1 MKIKLLF
8 LFLLFSTAVIAQQDS
23 IPAQDFQKLENN
35 FQEISLSIKSL
46 SAEVESLN
54 SGIEKLNKI
63 NNTQNNELKN
73 LRNKN
78 SQQENEISDLKGTNQ
93 LYKVQLDSLGVSIRE
108 NNEAIIERSNKLN
121 NLLTEE
127 TTAVKANFSRVDE
140 TLGQNK
146 LLWIIGILGLL
157 IIAGLIYFLLSK
169 KINSSKTDMESQ
181 IIQTRTSLEEE
192 AIKLDDKLLSILE
205 TQLKLQSIPVAAAPA
220 PLPSSNGT
228 DHKLAL
234 KVADEIIRI
243 QKNLERM
250 DENTKGLKQL
260 IGSVKRIQDNFAANG
275 YELVEM
281 IGKEYNEGMKVTA
294 NFIPST
300 EIEAGEEIIT
310 RIIKPQV
317 NFNNEMIQ
325 AAQIEVSIGE

>member
-8 LFLLFSTAVIAQQDS
+8 LFLLFSTGAIAQQDS
-23 IPAQDFQKLENN
+23 IPVQNFEKLERN
-35 FQEISLSIKSL
+35 FQEISLTIKSL
-46 SAEVESLN
+46 SAEVQSLN
-54 SGIEKLNKI
+54 SRMNELSKI
-63 NNTQNNELKN
+63 NTTQNNELKVF
-73 LRNKN
+73 RNKN
-78 SQQENEISDLKGTNQ
+78 SQQETEISDLKETNK
-93 LYKVQLDSLGVSIRE
+93 LYKDQLDSLEVSIRE
-108 NNEAIIERSNKLN
+108 NNEAIVESSKNLN

-127 TTAVKANFSRVDE
+127 TTAVRANFSRVDE
-140 TLGQNK
+140 TLDQNK
-146 LLWIIGILGLL
+146 LLWIIGILGFL

-169 KINSSKTDMESQ
+169 KINSSKIDMEGQ

-192 AIKLDDKLLSILE
+192 AIKLDEKLLEILN
-205 TQLKLQSIPVAAAPA
+205 TQLKLQSVPVSAAPA

-260 IGSVKRIQDNFAANG
+260 SASVKRIQDNFAANG

-281 IGKEYNEGMKVTA
+281 IGKEYHEGMKASV
-294 NFIPST
+294 NFIQNKDFD
-300 EIEAGEEIIT
+300 EDKKIIT

-317 NFNNEMIQ
+317 NFNGTMIQ
-325 AAQIEVSIGE
+325 TAQIEVTEA

>member
-8 LFLLFSTAVIAQQDS
+8 LFLLFSKGVIAQQDS
-23 IPAQDFQKLENN
+23 IPAQDFKKLENN
-35 FQEISLSIKSL
+35 FQEISLSIKFL
-46 SAEVESLN
+46 SAKVESLH
-54 SGIEKLNKI
+54 SGMEKLNEI
-63 NNTQNNELKN
+63 NTTQNNELKI

-78 SQQENEISDLKGTNQ
+78 SQQETDIFDLKENNKLYRGQ
-93 LYKVQLDSLGVSIRE
+93 LNTLGVSLRE
-108 NNEAIIERSNKLN
+108 NNEAIVESSNNLN

-127 TTAVKANFSRVDE
+127 TTAVRANFSRVNE
-140 TLGQNK
+140 TLNRNK

-157 IIAGLIYFLLSK
+157 IIAGLIFYFLSK
-169 KINSSKTDMESQ
+169 KIKSSETVMEGQ
-181 IIQTRTSLEEE
+181 IIKTRSALEEE
-192 AIKLDDKLLSILE
+192 AIKLDEKLLEILN
-205 TQLKLQSIPVAAAPA
+205 TQLKLQSVPVAAAPA

-260 IGSVKRIQDNFAANG
+260 SASVKRIQDNFAANG

-281 IGKEYNEGMKVTA
+281 IGKEYHEGMKVSV
-294 NFIPST
+294 NFIQN
-300 EIEAGEEIIT
+300 EDFDEDKKIIT

-317 NFNNEMIQ
+317 NFNGTMIQ
-325 AAQIEVSIGE
+325 TAQIEVTEA